1 MKLNRFAAVTVLLGV
16 SATLVL
22 AQAERIKGKAKDL
35 KRDVEAGQ
43 TNGVRVA
50 TNAPARK

>member
-1 MKLNRFAAVTVLLGV
+1 MKLNRFAAIIVLLGV
-16 SATLVL
+16 SAMLVL

-35 KRDVEAGQ
+35 KRDVETRQ

-50 TNAPARK
+50 TNAPAKK